1 MLVLTELIGEINM
14 VRIIMSG
21 CSGRM
26 GKVITDIVKED
37 ADAEIVAGIDIV
49 NDETL
54 GYPVFANPADINVEA
69 DVIIDFSSPKVT
81 APLLEYAVSKNL
93 PVVLCTTGFSPEQL
107 EEIKATSEKIAIL
120 KSANMSL
127 GINTIIQMLK
137 TAASV
142 FCPNGFDVEIVE
154 QHHHNKLDAPSGTAL
169 ALADA
174 VNDAAGGDFDYVYDR
189 SQVRQ
194 KRGTKELGISAVRA
208 GSIPGTHDVIFA
220 GQDEVIEIRHIAYS
234 RSIFGN
240 GAVSAAKFLAGKDP
254 GMYDMSDVITASL
267 G

>member
-1 MLVLTELIGEINM
+1 MTK
-14 VRIIMSG
+14 IIMSG
-21 CSGRM
+21 CAGRM
-26 GKVITDIVKED
+26 GKVITDIVKAD

-49 NDETL
+49 DDESL
-54 GYPVFANPADINVEA
+54 GYPVYSSAADIKEEA

-81 APLLEYAVSKNL
+81 DALLDYATEKNI
-93 PVVLCTTGFSPEQL
+93 PVVLCTTGFSDEQL
-107 EEIKATSEKIAIL
+107 KMIKAKSEKVAIL

-127 GINTIIQMLK
+127 GINTIIEMLK
-137 TAASV
+137 TATSV
-142 FCPNGFDVEIVE
+142 FVPNGFDVEIVE

-174 VNDAAGGDFDYVYDR
+174 VNDAADGQFEYVYDR

-194 KRGTKELGISAVRA
+194 KRGAKELGISAVRG

-220 GQDEVIEIRHIAYS
+220 GQDEVIEVRHIAYS

-240 GAVSAAKFLAGKDP
+240 GAVSAAKFLADKGP
-254 GMYDMSDVITASL
+254 GMYDMSDVIKATL
-267 G
+267 

>member
-1 MLVLTELIGEINM
+1 MTK
-14 VRIIMSG
+14 IIMSG
-21 CSGRM
+21 CAGRM
-26 GKVITDIVKED
+26 GKVITDIVKAD

-49 NDETL
+49 DDESL
-54 GYPVFANPADINVEA
+54 GYPVYSSAADIKEEA

-81 APLLEYAVSKNL
+81 DALLDFATEKNI
-93 PVVLCTTGFSPEQL
+93 PVVLCTTGFSDEQL
-107 EEIKATSEKIAIL
+107 EMIKAKSEKVAIL

-127 GINTIIQMLK
+127 GINTIIEMLK
-137 TAASV
+137 TATSV
-142 FCPNGFDVEIVE
+142 FVPNGFDVEIVE

-174 VNDAAGGDFDYVYDR
+174 VNDAADGQFEYVYDR

-194 KRGTKELGISAVRA
+194 KRGTKELGISAVRG

-220 GQDEVIEIRHIAYS
+220 GQDEVIEVRHIAYS

-240 GAVSAAKFLAGKDP
+240 GAVSAAKFLADKEP
-254 GMYDMSDVITASL
+254 GMYDMSDVIKATL
-267 G
+267 